1 MDGLDFFA
9 KWQNTNIASSF
20 TCINANA
27 GNNVMDEVPALY
39 NIYMIN
45 NANIPVSFYV
55 FVIEEFFSQKNDNL
69 VKSFNLLRKNG
80 YISYGT
86 FTKDVAESKISLIS
100 EVAKSSNYLLKCIMC
115 KDNGDVIKKS

>member
-9 KWQNTNIASSF
+9 KWQNTKI
-20 TCINANA
+20 ANA
-27 GNNVMDEVPALY
+27 CLNADVRSNGSEDLPALY

-100 EVAKSSNYLLKCIMC
+100 EVAKSSNYSLKCIMC